1 MSLEVRWSGVCNEDV
16 RRIPWRTAARV
27 CAAVIEFAQ
36 TGEGPVESIV
46 GGDPFL
52 FGVRVRGAV
61 AIARV
66 DVDGRAILV
75 LRVYPAR

>member
-1 MSLEVRWSGVCNEDV
+1 M
-16 RRIPWRTAARV
+16 IT
-27 CAAVIEFAQ
+27 FAE
-36 TGEGPVESIV
+36 TGEGPIESLV

-61 AIARV
+61 ALARV
-66 DVDGRAILV
+66 DAEANAIFV